1 MGTASVNFAALRK
14 ADLERAHLGGS
25 SKIFRIRNTNIVAKI
40 SPTTFPSQ
48 YRWRE
53 WEKEMYDRIGT
64 HPHILRY
71 LGQSPPS
78 CRPLNRALLF
88 EYHPKGNAASCIDE
102 IFSLPPRQRRRSVLS
117 HSCLPLAFYPA
128 SSYWCRQQYQA
139 ASALAYIHSLDIV
152 HGDVAL
158 NSFLLRENGDIVL
171 CGFSRSCLFDGRG
184 NFSSACG
191 PSFPA
196 FGDVPSKQGDVRGL
210 GIVLRQL
217 GYEELPSEVLDALD
231 MDLRVF
237 SVLDDDTSEI
247 DMPLLGVLQECWDEY
262 GYTAA
267 KVAKDLGTWL
277 SSFRIYIYSN

>member
-1 MGTASVNFAALRK
+1 MDTPSVNFAALRK
-14 ADLERAHLGGS
+14 TDLERVHLGGS

-102 IFSLPPRQRRRSVLS
+102 ILSLPPRQRR
-117 HSCLPLAFYPA
+117 
-128 SSYWCRQQYQA
+128 RQQYQA

-231 MDLRVF
+231 MDLRV
-237 SVLDDDTSEI
+237 
-247 DMPLLGVLQECWDEY
+247 LQECWDEY

-267 KVAKDLGTWL
+267 KVAKDLV
-277 SSFRIYIYSN
+277 SSS